1 MRTGVG
7 LPRRLLPLPRTR
19 ADRPAGRRMAVRE
32 GIGGPLTGMLTGLT
46 EAPEPHRLVDGA
58 EGFPP
63 PCYHRRR
70 RDNPVG
76 CGTRSG
82 R

>member
-1 MRTGVG
+1 MCTGAE

-19 ADRPAGRRMAVRE
+19 ADRLAGRRTAGRE

-46 EAPEPHRLVDGA
+46 EAPGPHRIVGGA